1 MNNQPSSP
9 TITTPLLGER
19 ESSQSSLSHNS
30 NSYPKSIVFSFIAFI
45 ALLLLIPIYI
55 HTSSNYNNN
64 VEQIS
69 KHSFKSKQLVGHS
82 FHRLQSS
89 FTRDQ
94 LCMLA
99 LGDWGRRGQFGQRLV
114 AEALSSAVHT
124 AKRAKPMVVSTGDNF
139 YKSGVSS
146 IHDTHFHESFENVYS
161 QTYLEKV
168 PWYVVL
174 GNHDHLGSIMAQVN
188 YSKQSTRW
196 TMPHPYFEKRVHPRL
211 HAFFLD
217 TTPYVQGHYGRI
229 ARATTNQRGENKH
242 DQTIWFEKQMAKVPK
257 DVFIIVVGHHNMYSM
272 STSDH
277 LGTLPV
283 RDEFE
288 PIILKYRTRVLA
300 YISGHEHS
308 LMHMQPYGQTSS
320 EENVID
326 HFVSGAG
333 SKLSDITEPTSDE
346 IDRMYSCCGILPVTS
361 NHTAPRTVWG
371 SMTHGFM
378 VFQFDEEIF
387 TAAAIDDRGNIIYN
401 YEKKVP
407 TLTA

>member
-1 MNNQPSSP
+1 MDNQQSSP

-19 ESSQSSLSHNS
+19 DSSQSSKTFI
-30 NSYPKSIVFSFIAFI
+30 PKLISISVISFI
-45 ALLLLIPIYI
+45 ALLILLPTYI
-55 HTSSNYNNN
+55 HTSSNVNN
-64 VEQIS
+64 VQQVS
-69 KHSFKSKQLVGHS
+69 KDSIKSKELVGHA
-82 FHRLQSS
+82 FQRLRSS
-89 FTRDQ
+89 FKRDQ

-124 AKRAKPMVVSTGDNF
+124 AKRARPMVVSTGDNF

-146 IHDTHFHESFENVYS
+146 VDDSHFHESFENVYS
-161 QTYLEKV
+161 QKYLETV

-188 YSKQSTRW
+188 YSKQSPRW
-196 TMPHPYFEKRVHPRL
+196 TMPHPYYEKRIHPRL

-217 TTPYVQGHYGRI
+217 TTPYVKGHYGRV
-229 ARATTNQRGENKH
+229 AKAATFDRGENIH
-242 DQTIWFEKQMAKVPK
+242 DQTIWFEKQMAKVPE

-283 RDEFE
+283 RDQFE
-288 PIILKYRTRVLA
+288 PIILKYRSRVLA

-308 LMHMQPYGQTSS
+308 LMHMQPYGQASS

-333 SKLSDITEPTSDE
+333 SKLSQITEPTSDE

-378 VFQFDEEIF
+378 VFQFDEETF

-407 TLTA
+407 TLTI